1 MVWGDYVYIDN
12 KLTHTYV
19 INDMMIRTLER
30 DLKYLKEMNLK
41 TVDVLMQLY
50 DKTVREL
57 RSEQIAHK
65 NKMAEQHVYFQSEK
79 KKNELFTNY
88 YFTYSGGAQELTYSN
103 HALRNHTL
111 KALAERF
118 GI

>member
-1 MVWGDYVYIDN
+1 
-12 KLTHTYV
+12 
-19 INDMMIRTLER
+19 MIRTLER

-41 TVDVLMQLY
+41 TVDVLVQLY
-50 DKTVREL
+50 EKTVHEL

-65 NKMAEQHVYFQSEK
+65 NKMAEEQVYFQAEQ

-88 YFTYSGGAQELTYSN
+88 FFTYKGGAQEFTYSN

-111 KALAERF
+111 KALAERL
-118 GI
+118 GIK